1 MVEYSAAFRARMVQR
16 MTGPRA
22 VSANALSKEVGVHQ
36 PTLSR
41 WLREAATVAPV
52 AKKKSRPTKSGS
64 GTGIRP
70 EAWSAEEKVRVVMES
85 AGLSDA
91 ELGTFLRR
99 EGLHEDDLAR
109 FRDDVRAAAVAG
121 LTAAKKARSG
131 TSEDQKRIKTLE
143 RELKRKEAALAETAA
158 LLVLRKKLN
167 ALWGDEGDDT

>member
-64 GTGIRP
+64 ATGIRP

-85 AGLSDA
+85 AGLADA
-91 ELGTFLRR
+91 EPRR
-99 EGLHEDDLAR
+99 RGLHGR
-109 FRDDVRAAAVAG
+109 
-121 LTAAKKARSG
+121 TG
-131 TSEDQKRIKTLE
+131 T
-143 RELKRKEAALAETAA
+143 
-158 LLVLRKKLN
+158 
-167 ALWGDEGDDT
+167 